1 MEAKL
6 KLDFGGIQMS
16 SLSDISIELLIPES
30 MMIIGI
36 LAMIIIPNL
45 GDAKIRIPLTNTS
58 IPVLIGGTRFN
69 QVNNPYIPSIIAI
82 FTFSLSFIMSL
93 IMTQGETNGYVGEI
107 MEINQFTNL
116 FSLIFTSTLLMTSIA
131 TFYVMPPRKNPKIPE
146 NSDSTDS
153 VSIKINI
160 LMNNRRQ
167 VDFYILLLMVG
178 LGMCLMSKS
187 THLFLLF
194 VSLELASLSSYVL
207 VGFYK
212 EKDIG
217 GEAGTKYFIVGSVA
231 SAVGIYGMSLLYLW
245 NGDLQLHSLSNSWL
259 SMESLDPLAGIGMGL
274 MLVAFGFKVGAAPFH
289 LATPDAYSGASS
301 PIAGLLATASKAMG
315 FVAIMKI
322 LLIVTLP
329 EEGTEAYW
337 MFAIAVISVVT
348 MTWGNLAALTSDNPK
363 RMLAYSSVA
372 HAGYMLAAIAAIGS
386 GLGNQNSNILI
397 ITALMFHLTI
407 LVLFKLGAFLV
418 LSLLEKE
425 GLSHSMDGLKGL
437 VRRDS
442 TIAVSMFIFMLSLA
456 GIPPLSGF
464 LSKLLM
470 INGIVNI
477 SAGTGNISSTTI
489 LNWATS
495 VNIIFW
501 LAISIVINSAISLFY
516 YLRIGLIMFFD
527 EPVSSKPL
535 EKSVYLRIT
544 IIICVIFTIL
554 LGIGPLSEMLLEI
567 VNEAAQSLV

>member
-1 MEAKL
+1 
-6 KLDFGGIQMS
+6 
-16 SLSDISIELLIPES
+16 
-30 MMIIGI
+30 
-36 LAMIIIPNL
+36 
-45 GDAKIRIPLTNTS
+45 
-58 IPVLIGGTRFN
+58 
-69 QVNNPYIPSIIAI
+69 
-82 FTFSLSFIMSL
+82 
-93 IMTQGETNGYVGEI
+93 
-107 MEINQFTNL
+107 
-116 FSLIFTSTLLMTSIA
+116 
-131 TFYVMPPRKNPKIPE
+131 
-146 NSDSTDS
+146 
-153 VSIKINI
+153 
-160 LMNNRRQ
+160 
-167 VDFYILLLMVG
+167 
-178 LGMCLMSKS
+178 
-187 THLFLLF
+187 
-194 VSLELASLSSYVL
+194 
-207 VGFYK
+207 
-212 EKDIG
+212 
-217 GEAGTKYFIVGSVA
+217 
-231 SAVGIYGMSLLYLW
+231 
-245 NGDLQLHSLSNSWL
+245 
-259 SMESLDPLAGIGMGL
+259 
-274 MLVAFGFKVGAAPFH
+274 
-289 LATPDAYSGASS
+289 
-301 PIAGLLATASKAMG
+301 
-315 FVAIMKI
+315 
-322 LLIVTLP
+322 
-329 EEGTEAYW
+329 
-337 MFAIAVISVVT
+337 
-348 MTWGNLAALTSDNPK
+348 
-363 RMLAYSSVA
+363 
-372 HAGYMLAAIAAIGS
+372 
-386 GLGNQNSNILI
+386 
-397 ITALMFHLTI
+397 MFHLTI